1 MAIWPITDREVN
13 AVTTALE
20 RRWFAAVASIEECV
34 LCGAWGIQIAHS
46 NRDRGLSQK
55 SDPWL
60 TAALCPSCHNAI
72 DNGPDLPQAERRAL
86 MDRAIVLTHAKL
98 IRAGRLRLK
107 GD

>member
-1 MAIWPITDREVN
+1 MS
-13 AVTTALE
+13 TAQE
-20 RRWFAAVASIEECV
+20 KRWFAAVASLESCV
-34 LCGAWGIQIAHS
+34 LCGAYGVQVAHS
-46 NRDRGLSQK
+46 NRDRGMGQK
-55 SDPWL
+55 ADPWL
-60 TAALCPSCHNAI
+60 TAALCLSCHNAI